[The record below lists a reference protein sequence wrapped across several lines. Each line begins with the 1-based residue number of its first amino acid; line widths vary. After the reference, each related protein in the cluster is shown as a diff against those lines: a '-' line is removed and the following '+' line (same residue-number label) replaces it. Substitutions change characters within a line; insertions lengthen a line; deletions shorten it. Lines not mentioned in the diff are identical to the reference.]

1 MFDIGWSEIIVVA
14 IVGCLALDV
23 KDIFKILKWVKQVT
37 RHFNVLTK
45 EIKEFFV
52 DLEQETKSIVDLD
65 GNKQKTYDLDD
76 ITPDLKKKEDGK

>member
-76 ITPDLKKKEDGK
+76 IAPDLKKKEDGK